1 MTHSS
6 SRRLGRA
13 PRALHVLSSIG
24 LAATLAALLAS
35 CSKDA
40 VVLARVRGQSI
51 TVDQFNQVARGNPAT
66 PQASPDSAKARL
78 LRDLV
83 DRELLVQ
90 GAIDAHLDRTPDYA
104 AFRDRLEAQGL
115 REALYQRLLGGP
127 YPVSEAETR
136 ELYDRRA
143 TATRAR
149 LIFAFEEGLV
159 RQAAKDLARGED
171 FAVVADR
178 INPTGLVPPG
188 GDTGFLQPG
197 SLLPPL
203 DEVVRTAP
211 IGSVVGPLATG
222 TEGWFI
228 VRIEERKPAPQP
240 SYEETRSQLAEMLR
254 QRKQRAAF
262 ARVFEQI
269 RTEYHV
275 VVVPGAAQFMASRLR
290 TVPGQGPV
298 SQAPPPPGPS
308 DRARVLARYTGGSYT
323 LGEAYDDLMG
333 GNAGRVDL
341 GVTASVMRWLQSQTV
356 ERAAVSEARRR
367 HLGDEAEV
375 QHRLRER
382 LNNYLLDG
390 YYQRQVLAR
399 ITIEPEDYR
408 AAYDHYRSSFVRLE
422 RARVAS
428 VTFTDSAAAVALAQ
442 QAVRAPSLREAAST
456 AGLAGRVSDESLTF
470 PAASPTW
477 TQFENHITMMRPGE
491 IAGPLEVEG
500 GWLVFQL
507 VDKQQ
512 DAPPFESLSPAQRGQ
527 LQGVA
532 TEIKR
537 EARLNAVTDSL
548 RQALAPV
555 VVYPERL
562 RSIPWP
568 PAPAPGS

>member
-6 SRRLGRA
+6 SRRSGRA
-13 PRALHVLSSIG
+13 PGILPVLSSIV
-24 LAATLAALLAS
+24 LAATLAAGLAS
-35 CSKDA
+35 CSRDTG
-40 VVLARVRGQSI
+40 VLARVHQQTI
-51 TVDQFNQVARGNPAT
+51 TVDQFNEVARGNPAA
-66 PQASPDSAKARL
+66 PQLPPDSAKVRL
-78 LRDLV
+78 LKDLV

-90 GAIDAHLDRTPDYA
+90 GALDVHLDRTPDYA
-104 AFRDRLEAQGL
+104 AFRERLEAQGL

-143 TATRAR
+143 TATRVR
-149 LIFAFEEGLV
+149 LIFAFDESLV

-171 FAVVADR
+171 FPAVADR

-203 DEVVRTAP
+203 DEVVRITP
-211 IGSVVGPLATG
+211 PGRVVGPLAAG

-228 VRIEERKPAPQP
+228 VKIEERKTVPQP
-240 SYEETRSQLAEMLR
+240 PYEEAKAQLAEMLR

-262 ARVFEQI
+262 SHVFEQI
-269 RTEYHV
+269 KTEYRV

-290 TVPGQGPV
+290 AVPGQGPV
-298 SQAPPPPGPS
+298 SQAPPPPGPA
-308 DRARVLARYTGGSYT
+308 DRARVLARFTGGSYT
-323 LGEAYDDLMG
+323 LGEAYDDLIG
-333 GNAGRVDL
+333 GNTGRVDL
-341 GVTASVMRWLQSQTV
+341 AVTASVQRWLQSQTV
-356 ERAAVSEARRR
+356 ERAAVLEARRR
-367 HLGDEAEV
+367 RLGDEPEV

-390 YYQRQVLAR
+390 YYQRQVLAA
-399 ITIEPEDYR
+399 ITIGPEDYQ
-408 AAYDHYRSSFVRLE
+408 AAYQRYRSSFVRLQ

-428 VTFTDSAAAVALAQ
+428 IAFTDSAAAATLAQ
-442 QAVRAPSLREAAST
+442 QAVRAPSLRDAAST

-470 PAASPTW
+470 PASSPTW
-477 TQFENHITMMRPGE
+477 TQLENHLSVMRPGE
-491 IAGPLEVEG
+491 VAGPIQVDT

-507 VDKQQ
+507 VDKEQ
-512 DAPPFESLSPAQRGQ
+512 DAPPFESLSAVQRGQ

-532 TEIKR
+532 TEMKR
-537 EARLNAVTDSL
+537 EARLTAVTDSL

-555 VVYPERL
+555 IVYADRL
-562 RSIPWP
+562 RRLPWP
-568 PAPAPGS
+568 PAPVPGS